1 MDSWEV
7 LKIIWVSLAISATVF
22 VMIWSARARGLFT
35 WRKRIMAELNALEEN
50 ALQTEGPQ
58 SCSLQVV
65 ARRCRSILEDIS
77 PEVTE
82 LQYLPAYIQSIA
94 GCYHPADEHPE
105 LQATVGAL
113 INSLA
118 ASLDRLDYILHRP
131 GFKKIRTLNVSQIK
145 TTRLWYRRLAAS
157 PALRWWRHH
166 RQTIQRVSTFRL
178 FLYTDPLMLLAY
190 ASNRLTILILLK
202 YLLADL
208 YLFLG
213 KVVVDAFENSPI
225 SNVEY
230 ETSEAELQATLE
242 ELNSAGESIQNN
254 EYSSDPQIAV
264 IRRQL
269 VGFNALLTATPTPK
283 TWWAAA
289 IEAAELIAKKY
300 FPDAPKPIE
309 EARLGPLLDQIRLW
323 IDTLSRGDQ
332 YLITRQL
339 YRLKLETVYRAKDFP
354 TRIPSSI
361 KSIIGKSYFAYGWL
375 KWPMWVYR
383 WAKRRSPL
391 TVAVT
396 IGWHAAKKA
405 SLAYLYGRAFDQA
418 CLGLESVYRES
429 RHRLRNQGIP
439 GKEI

>member
-1 MDSWEV
+1 MDGWIF
-7 LKIIWVSLAISATVF
+7 LKIIWVSLAFSATVF
-22 VMIWSARARGLFT
+22 VMIWSVRARGLFS
-35 WRKRIMAELNALEEN
+35 WRKRIMAELNAMEQN
-50 ALQTEGPQ
+50 VLQTDGPQ

-65 ARRCRSILEDIS
+65 AKRCRSILEDIS
-77 PEVTE
+77 PEVAE
-82 LQYLPAYIQSIA
+82 LRYLPNYIQSIA
-94 GCYHPADEHPE
+94 HCYHPAVEHPE

-113 INSLA
+113 INSFA

-131 GFKKIRTLNVSQIK
+131 GFKKIRTLKVNQIK
-145 TTRLWYRRLAAS
+145 TTRQWYRRFAAS
-157 PALRWWRHH
+157 PALKWWRHH
-166 RQTIQRVSTFRL
+166 RQTVQRISIFRL

-190 ASNRLTILILLK
+190 ASNRMTIIILLK

-213 KVVVDAFENSPI
+213 KVVVGAFENSPI
-225 SNVEY
+225 SNVEH

-242 ELNSAGESIQNN
+242 ELNSAGESMKNN
-254 EYSSDPQIAV
+254 EYSSDPRISA

-269 VGFNALLTATPTPK
+269 VGFNALLTASPTPK
-283 TWWAAA
+283 TWSAAT
-289 IEAAELIAKKY
+289 IEAAEIIAKKY
-300 FPDAPKPIE
+300 FPNTSKPIE

-339 YRLKLETVYRAKDFP
+339 YRLKLETVYQAKDFP
-354 TRIPSSI
+354 ARMPSAV

-375 KWPMWVYR
+375 KWPLRVYR
-383 WAKRRSPL
+383 WAKRRSPW
-391 TVAVT
+391 TVAMT

-418 CLGLESVYRES
+418 CRGLESVYRES
-429 RHRLRNQGIP
+429 RRML
-439 GKEI
+439 